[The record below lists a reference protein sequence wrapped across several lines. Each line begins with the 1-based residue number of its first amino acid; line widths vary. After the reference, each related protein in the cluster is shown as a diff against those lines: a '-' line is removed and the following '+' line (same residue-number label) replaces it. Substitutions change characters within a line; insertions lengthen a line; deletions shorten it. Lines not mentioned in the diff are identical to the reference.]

1 MKRDFTISASLRLVG
16 GGKLFGPG
24 IASLLEG
31 IVQNGSLRQS
41 AKEMG
46 MSYNKAFH
54 IVKDCEA
61 QLGFPLLRR
70 FKGGT
75 GGGGA
80 ELTEEGSRLLADYRS
95 FEQEARVALE
105 RLKEEHF
112 SWIAEEKE
120 GDFQ

>member
-1 MKRDFTISASLRLVG
+1 MKRTITISSSLRLMG

-24 IASLLEG
+24 IAALLEG

-41 AKEMG
+41 ALEMG
-46 MSYNKAFH
+46 MSYNKAFR
-54 IVKDCEA
+54 IVKECEA

-80 ELTEEGSRLLADYRS
+80 ELTEAGARLLADYRS
-95 FEQEARVALE
+95 FEQEATTALKQLAARHFTWLAE
-105 RLKEEHF
+105 QEE
-112 SWIAEEKE
+112 
-120 GDFQ
+120 